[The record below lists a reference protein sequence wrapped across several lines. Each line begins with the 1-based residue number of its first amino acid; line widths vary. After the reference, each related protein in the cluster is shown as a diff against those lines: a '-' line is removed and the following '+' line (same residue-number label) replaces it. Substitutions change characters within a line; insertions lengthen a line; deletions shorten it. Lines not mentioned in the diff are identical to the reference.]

1 MHFWRENRKKVDEN
15 QKEVKKK
22 SVKLFNEL
30 IGLNFLCKWTLSRWI
45 GLFGDGENTLVS
57 SSNIYAIIKAP
68 WNILLYLRLSQ
79 VKTFPE
85 KNILQLRVY
94 INRRSRETNRSRNV
108 KKQIRRK
115 KTV

>member
-79 VKTFPE
+79 VKSFPE
-85 KNILQLRVY
+85 KKHFTTPGLHQQTITRNKPKQK
-94 INRRSRETNRSRNV
+94 REKTN
-108 KKQIRRK
+108 
-115 KTV
+115 